1 MKSVIIY
8 IILFFLPIVII
19 GQDINEIIG
28 TVSFK
33 SSKNIYIRFTNT
45 AEINVGDT
53 LWVNKGLDQW
63 EKSLVVKQKSSTS
76 CVTDNLYNVEVNI
89 GQQVKHMS
97 ISMPEKVASDLKK
110 EIEIA
115 ITPDSVVTETEQP
128 TKNKKQI
135 TTGRVTFS
143 TNASINPGQQSNF
156 QRIRE
161 GLTLN
166 IQNIQQ
172 SDFSFSKL
180 CNLQT
185 SLWNRSSEYGFL

>member
-33 SSKNIYIRFTNT
+33 SSKNVYIRFTNT

-53 LWVNKGLDQW
+53 LWVNKGLDKW

-97 ISMPEKVASDLKK
+97 ISMPEKVASDLKRK
-110 EIEIA
+110 SKLPSRP
-115 ITPDSVVTETEQP
+115 TRSSQKLNNQP
-128 TKNKKQI
+128 KTKNKL
-135 TTGRVTFS
+135 
-143 TNASINPGQQSNF
+143 QQV
-156 QRIRE
+156 E
-161 GLTLN
+161 
-166 IQNIQQ
+166 
-172 SDFSFSKL
+172 
-180 CNLQT
+180 
-185 SLWNRSSEYGFL
+185 